1 MGLNY
6 EQASKALDAAIEKA
20 QEMNITLGISVV
32 DAGGQLMAM
41 ARMTGANGATAD
53 VSAGKARVSAMYGV
67 PSATMADRLPANIVN
82 AMITAHN
89 GRLVYSLGG
98 VPITVNGEVIGG
110 IGASGSSPDNDE
122 LCSKYGADAIAG

>member
-1 MGLNY
+1 MALTY
-6 EQASKALDAAIEKA
+6 EQANAALQAAIAKA
-20 QEMNITLGISVV
+20 QEVGITLGISVV

-67 PSATMADRLPANIVN
+67 PSAAMAERLPANIVN

-98 VPITVNGEVIGG
+98 VPIKVGDEVIGG
-110 IGASGSSPDNDE
+110 IGASGSAPDNDE
-122 LCSKYGADAIAG
+122 LCSKVGAGAVSA